1 MIEILNTEEVLA
13 NPGAFAFVM
22 LLGYF
27 IAMLLIVGIFSK
39 DIGVKKPLLLIV
51 GGLLI
56 IELLFFFFKPFESE
70 THLYAT
76 INEDAS
82 LYEIYD
88 NYEII
93 EQNGKIFILKE
104 KGDN

>member
-27 IAMLLIVGIFSK
+27 IVAFLIVGIVLKDK
-39 DIGVKKPLLLIV
+39 DIKGALCLVA
-51 GGLLI
+51 GGLLMI
-56 IELLFFFFKPFESE
+56 DLLLLFLKPFESE
-70 THLYAT
+70 IHLSAT
-76 INEDAS
+76 INENAGF
-82 LYEIYD
+82 YEIYD

>member
-13 NPGAFAFVM
+13 NPGTFALVM

-27 IAMLLIVGIFSK
+27 IVAFLIIGIVSK
-39 DIGVKKPLLLIV
+39 DTDVKKPLLLIV

-56 IELLFFFFKPFESE
+56 IELLFFFLKPFESE

-76 INEDAS
+76 INEDADFN
-82 LYEIYD
+82 EIYD

-104 KGDN
+104 KGVN